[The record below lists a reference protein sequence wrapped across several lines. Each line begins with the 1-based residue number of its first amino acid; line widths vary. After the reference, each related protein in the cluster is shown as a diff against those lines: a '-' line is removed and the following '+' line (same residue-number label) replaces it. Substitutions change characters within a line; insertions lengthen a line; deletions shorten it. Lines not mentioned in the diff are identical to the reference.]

1 MAGRLNSPIWHH
13 DAFVLRRLQTA
24 VQAVVA
30 AFSARGILSK
40 SARVVDFGCG
50 DAPYKSLFDSS
61 CREYLRCDLEGND
74 LADVHFKENEQLP
87 LERHSV
93 DCVVSFQVLEHVW
106 EVQQY
111 LAECKRVLQ
120 PDGRLVLSTHGV
132 WLYHPHPG
140 DYRRWTGDG
149 LCRELELAGFEVLE
163 VRPIVGPLA
172 WTTQFRSLA
181 YHHLFSRMG
190 WLGKAISAIV
200 CTLMYTRMW
209 VEDKVTPV
217 SIRDSNASVYLLV
230 AKPGEK

>member
-1 MAGRLNSPIWHH
+1 MAGRLNSPIWRH

-24 VQAVVA
+24 VQAVVTTL
-30 AFSARGILSK
+30 SACGILSN

-61 CREYLRCDLEGND
+61 CREYLRCDLEEND
-74 LADVHFKENEQLP
+74 LADVHFKANEPLP

-111 LAECKRVLQ
+111 LVECRRVLR

-163 VRPIVGPLA
+163 VRPVVGPLA

-190 WLGKAISAIV
+190 LLGRALSAVV
-200 CTLMYTRMW
+200 CTFMYARMW
-209 VEDKVTPV
+209 VEDKVTPA
-217 SIRDSNASVYLLV
+217 SIRDSNASVYLLI
-230 AKPGEK
+230 AQPREK

>member
-1 MAGRLNSPIWHH
+1 MAGRLNSPIWRH
-13 DAFVLRRLQTA
+13 DAFVLRRLQTT
-24 VQAVVA
+24 VQAVVTTLNA
-30 AFSARGILSK
+30 CGKLNK

-74 LADVHFKENEQLP
+74 LADLHFKEGEQLP
-87 LERHSV
+87 LEHHSA

-120 PDGRLVLSTHGV
+120 PDGRLLLSTHGV

-190 WLGKAISAIV
+190 WLGKVMSAAV
-200 CTLMYTRMW
+200 CTLMYGRMW
-209 VEDKVTPV
+209 VEDKVTPA

-230 AKPGEK
+230 AKPREK